1 MFNYEKRLE
10 YPVHITRTDPK
21 AAMVIIS
28 QYGGLYSASL
38 GECRTVQNLLTHI
51 ASDFCICYNA
61 SRQNDGISPYR
72 TTTKTPKVD
81 QTFGVFYS
89 YFWNGKAYDHRLV
102 TDYWSP
108 SNHLMM

>member
-38 GECRTVQNLLTHI
+38 GGYYCALL
-51 ASDFCICYNA
+51 
-61 SRQNDGISPYR
+61 
-72 TTTKTPKVD
+72 
-81 QTFGVFYS
+81 
-89 YFWNGKAYDHRLV
+89 
-102 TDYWSP
+102 
-108 SNHLMM
+108 

>member
-38 GECRTVQNLLTHI
+38 GGLSKPQILLSTVPHCTFI
-51 ASDFCICYNA
+51 PDFC
-61 SRQNDGISPYR
+61 
-72 TTTKTPKVD
+72 
-81 QTFGVFYS
+81 
-89 YFWNGKAYDHRLV
+89 HRI
-102 TDYWSP
+102 
-108 SNHLMM
+108 